1 MAKRGRSQTQLNAT
15 AEGIGTGLGRLAAK
29 YDALVKQRDELA
41 HELRAYLKHAEKLLG
56 NLGHSASIEISRTE
70 TQAVKALKGAKRQFS
85 PAARAKLRAAA
96 KARWAAAKKAGK
108 TRLG

>member
-1 MAKRGRSQTQLNAT
+1 LANRRRPKTRLTAA
-15 AEGIGTGLGRLAAK
+15 AEGIGTGLGRLAAR

-41 HELRAYLKHAEKLLG
+41 DELRDYVKHAEKLLG
-56 NLGHSASIEISRTE
+56 NLSQTAALRVSRTKKRAAK
-70 TQAVKALKGAKRQFS
+70 TVKQVKRRFS

-108 TRLG
+108 TTLG